1 MTLNIFMKLSF
12 FIIFCFQNSI
22 QSFKNNY
29 NPFMIYKL
37 NNIVSNKKFSNKKAY
52 NIVYNK
58 KDYNKK
64 NIFHIKKLFY
74 NNNSNI
80 NDYYNFIKK
89 QDNSNTTLLQDNVI
103 VNDTVSK
110 NGNSSE
116 IDINKLYYLNNIYD
130 FTNFLKNKYD

>member
-1 MTLNIFMKLSF
+1 MILNIFMKLSF

-37 NNIVSNKKFSNKKAY
+37 NNIVSKKKFSNKKAY
-52 NIVYNK
+52 NSFYK

-64 NIFHIKKLFY
+64 TIFHIKKLFY
-74 NNNSNI
+74 NNSNNI

-89 QDNSNTTLLQDNVI
+89 QDNKNTTLIHHN
-103 VNDTVSK
+103 VNDTISN
-110 NGNSSE
+110 NGNSSDFE
-116 IDINKLYYLNNIYD
+116 RNNILYLNNIYD
-130 FTNFLKNKYD
+130 FTNFLKHKYD